1 MMNMWEVDT
10 ATRLLRYISVMTGQ
24 EEYSKICPQRMNE
37 RETWNMKIQRR
48 VL

>member
-10 ATRLLRYISVMTGQ
+10 AARLSQYISVMTGQ

-37 RETWNMKIQRR
+37 NPKKSAVENF
-48 VL
+48 